1 MSEPEQKLERNLSNR
16 HVQLIAI
23 GGAIGTGLFLG
34 AGKTIH
40 LAGPSLLLVYLIVG
54 IVVFFMMRALGELL
68 LSNTE
73 FGSFADIANEYIGP
87 WAGFF
92 VGWTYWLCWIV
103 TGMAEITA
111 VATYVGFWFPDF
123 PNWISAL
130 FCVVFLVLLN
140 SLTVKAF
147 GEIEFWFAIIKIV
160 TILGLI
166 IVGFVLIF
174 NKFQSTPTAT
184 ASISNLWQHGG
195 FFPTGISGFLLAFQ
209 MAVFSFVGVELIG
222 VTAAETKDPEKTIPK
237 AINQI
242 PLRIVLF
249 YVGSLFVIMSIIP
262 WNQIDPEKSPFVTL
276 FLYAGIPAA
285 VAIINFVVLTAA
297 ASSCNSGIFST
308 SRMLYGLANHKR
320 APKIF
325 RKLNSRNIP
334 GVSLYFS
341 SAVLLIGVLLN
352 YFIKNAITV
361 FTIVT
366 SISSLLF
373 IFIWSMIVISFVRYR
388 KSNKEL
394 AAKSIFKMPGA
405 SFMPAFMLI
414 FFAGVLVMLAIAPDT
429 RISLICGAVW
439 FLLLFVIYRVFNK
452 NELKKGEN

>member
-1 MSEPEQKLERNLSNR
+1 
-16 HVQLIAI
+16 
-23 GGAIGTGLFLG
+23 
-34 AGKTIH
+34 
-40 LAGPSLLLVYLIVG
+40 
-54 IVVFFMMRALGELL
+54 
-68 LSNTE
+68 
-73 FGSFADIANEYIGP
+73 
-87 WAGFF
+87 
-92 VGWTYWLCWIV
+92 
-103 TGMAEITA
+103 
-111 VATYVGFWFPDF
+111 
-123 PNWISAL
+123 
-130 FCVVFLVLLN
+130 
-140 SLTVKAF
+140 
-147 GEIEFWFAIIKIV
+147 
-160 TILGLI
+160 
-166 IVGFVLIF
+166 
-174 NKFQSTPTAT
+174 
-184 ASISNLWQHGG
+184 
-195 FFPTGISGFLLAFQ
+195 
-209 MAVFSFVGVELIG
+209 
-222 VTAAETKDPEKTIPK
+222 
-237 AINQI
+237 
-242 PLRIVLF
+242 
-249 YVGSLFVIMSIIP
+249 
-262 WNQIDPEKSPFVTL
+262 
-276 FLYAGIPAA
+276 
-285 VAIINFVVLTAA
+285 
-297 ASSCNSGIFST
+297 
-308 SRMLYGLANHKR
+308 MLYGLANHKR

-334 GVSLYFS
+334 GASLYFS